1 MRIKK
6 WMSLFLVAAMLGGI
20 IPSVHVFADASAANL
35 IAWYTFDEAEASKIK
50 DQSGKGNDATLV
62 GSTSITDGKN
72 GKAVQLAGGYVQL
85 PNNLLNGVTDMTVS
99 TWVYMD
105 TSQDYAR
112 LFDFGSGTTRY
123 LFVTATGR
131 NEGAEGLT
139 AAITTN
145 GWGSEQ
151 HVTKGTDLSTGVWKH
166 VTLVIEG
173 KTGTLYEDGVK
184 AAENKDLTLNPSSLG
199 STTSN
204 FIGKSQYNGDAS
216 FRGKFEDFR
225 IYNKALSAA
234 EITSLLDLSDEFIV
248 HSDRDAINLGNL
260 FTVEADIAL
269 PALGQMGSAIT
280 WASSNEKVIATDG
293 RVIRP
298 APGAGNENVLLTA
311 TIAKGG
317 YSATRE
323 FQATVLA
330 KLSDQE
336 IVALDKEHLQLG
348 DIDAIISDLEL
359 PETGP
364 NGSAIAWQSSN
375 SQVIGTDGKVN
386 RPEPRT
392 GDAEVTLTAV
402 LAKGSASAT
411 KTFGARVIEQPFQ
424 LSIQSIRP
432 EYLETAIGTPPV
444 LPDIVIADYNDGETS
459 RQMKVEWPEIDP
471 SSYEKEGIFQVEGT
485 VPGTTVKAKAEVKVK
500 EILFKTTFSHN
511 RLLPGENL
519 QVAVKA
525 NNKSGNAVPVLVT
538 AARFDEAG
546 RMKDAVHANK
556 RVEAGTT
563 EQLDAELLLPSQIA
577 GHMVKVFVWEG
588 DEIKSS
594 KQKPL
599 SAVTQLADL
608 SSAPLTP
615 TNLSV
620 KAEEGKSQITV
631 TWDSSPGAVSYDLEV
646 DGAVM
651 TNVSSPYEHKG
662 LIYNS
667 THSYAVRA
675 KRADDTSAWSL
686 SQNATVQG
694 VPGNASWS
702 VQPFQLSQVSLEDS
716 PFTENRDRT
725 YSYLLFVDNDRMLY
739 NFRDAAGLSTK
750 GAQPLGGWDAP
761 NSNLRGHSTGHYMSA
776 LAMAYASSGDD
787 RFKQKLDEMIT
798 ELGKVQDAMPA
809 KGYSKG
815 FLSGYSEDQFI
826 KLEQFT
832 TYPTIWAPYYT
843 LHKIMAGLVD
853 AYKYAGNE
861 QALEIVEAMGEWTHG
876 RLSVLPKEQL
886 KRMWSIYIAG
896 EYGGMNEVLAEMFAI
911 TGNDTFLE
919 TAKLFD
925 NETLFKPTADNTDT
939 LTGKHANQHIPQITG
954 ALRIFDQTNDPYYYK
969 VADNFW
975 HMVVDKRTFNI
986 GGTGQ
991 GEMFRGADAIAA
1003 ILDDKTAE
1011 TCATY
1016 NMLKLTRNLFFH
1028 NPDPVYMDYYEKAL
1042 YNHILA
1048 SQQHEEHGHTT
1059 YFVPLGPGNQKS
1071 YTNDYNSFTCC
1082 MGTGLEN
1089 HVKYQES
1096 IYFHSA
1102 DLSTLYVNLY
1112 IPSTLHWQ
1120 AKGFT
1125 VTQTTSYPEE
1135 GATSISVDG
1144 NGPLAIKLRV
1154 PSWVENGYK
1163 VSINGVEQN
1172 MEAVPG
1178 SYVTLSRTWTSGDI
1192 VDITMPFSLRLE
1204 KTPDDAKIGSI
1215 YYGPLVMVS
1224 KSNST
1229 SWLNL
1234 ALNENQLSQ
1243 SIASTGPLTFT
1254 TNGIPLVPMYEA
1266 HNFRYHA
1273 YFKINP

>member
-6 WMSLFLVAAMLGGI
+6 WISLFLIAAMLGGI
-20 IPSVHVFADASAANL
+20 IQSVSVFADASTANL
-35 IAWYTFDEAEASKIK
+35 IAWYTFDQAEASKIK

-62 GSTSITDGKN
+62 GSTAITDGKN
-72 GKAVQLAGGYVQL
+72 GKAIQLTGGYVQL
-85 PNNLLNGVTDMTVS
+85 PNNILNGVTDITVS

-105 TSQDYAR
+105 SSQNYAR

-123 LFVTATGR
+123 MFVTSTGR

-151 HVTKGTDLSTGVWKH
+151 HVTKGTDLSTGAWKH

-173 KTGTLYEDGVK
+173 KTGILYEDGVK
-184 AAENKDLTLNPSSLG
+184 VAENHDLTLNPSSLG

-204 FIGKSQYNGDAS
+204 FIGKSQFAGDAA

-248 HSDRDAINLGNL
+248 QSDRDAINLGNL

-269 PALGQMGSAIT
+269 PTIGQMGSTIT
-280 WASSNEKVIATDG
+280 WASSKEDVISTDG
-293 RVIRP
+293 KVQRP
-298 APGAGNENVLLTA
+298 EPGKGNENVLLTA
-311 TIAKGG
+311 TIAKGSA
-317 YSATRE
+317 SATRE

-330 KLSDQE
+330 ELSDQE
-336 IVALDKEHLQLG
+336 MVALDKEHLQLG
-348 DIDAIISDLEL
+348 DLDAVTSDLDL
-359 PETGP
+359 PDTGQT
-364 NGSAIAWQSSN
+364 GSIITWQSSN
-375 SQVIGTDGKVN
+375 SSIIGTDGKVT
-386 RPEPRT
+386 RPGPRM
-392 GDAEVTLTAV
+392 GDASVTLTAT
-402 LAKGSASAT
+402 LAKGSASDT
-411 KTFGARVIEQPFQ
+411 KTFEARVIEQPFQ
-424 LSIQSIRP
+424 LSIKSFRK
-432 EYLETAIGTPPV
+432 ELAETAIGIAPV
-444 LPDIVIADYNDGETS
+444 LPGIVIAEYNDDETS
-459 RQMKVEWPEIDP
+459 RQMEVTWADVDP
-471 SSYEKEGIFQVEGT
+471 LSYEKPGTFQVEGT
-485 VPGTTVKAKAEVKVK
+485 VRGSSLKAQAEVKVT
-500 EILFKTTFSHN
+500 EILFQTSFSLD
-511 RLLPGENL
+511 RLQPGEDL
-519 QVAVKA
+519 VASVKA
-525 NNKSGNAVPVLVT
+525 INKSGSAIPVLVSV
-538 AARFDEAG
+538 ARFNQEG
-546 RMKDAVHANK
+546 GLKDVVHVNK
-556 RVEAGTT
+556 QVGGGQSETLTAS
-563 EQLDAELLLPSQIA
+563 LALPSEVA
-577 GHMVKVFVWEG
+577 GHIVKVFVWEG

-594 KQKPL
+594 NQKPL
-599 SAVTQLADL
+599 SAVSQLADV
-608 SSAPLTP
+608 SGAPLTP
-615 TNLSV
+615 SGLTA

-631 TWDSSPGAVSYDLEV
+631 TWESTPAATAYDLEV
-646 DGAVM
+646 DGVIM

-667 THSYAVRA
+667 EHTYAVRA
-675 KRADDTSAWSL
+675 KSVDHTSAWSL
-686 SQNATVQG
+686 AQHATVQG
-694 VPGNASWS
+694 VPGQASWS
-702 VQPFQLSQVSLEDS
+702 VQPFQLSQVSLEAS

-739 NFRDAAGLSTK
+739 AFRDAAGLSTE

-761 NSNLRGHSTGHYMSA
+761 NSNLRGHSTGHYLSA
-776 LAMAYASSGDD
+776 LSMAYASSGDD
-787 RFKQKLDEMIT
+787 RFKEKLDEMIV

-809 KGYSKG
+809 KGYSAG

-826 KLEQFT
+826 KLEQYT

-925 NETLFKPTADNTDT
+925 NETLFKPTAENTDT

-969 VADNFW
+969 VADHFW
-975 HMVVDKRTFNI
+975 EMVVDKRTFNI

-991 GEMFRGADAIAA
+991 GEMFRGADSIAA

-1028 NPDPVYMDYYEKAL
+1028 NPDPAYMDYYEKAL

-1048 SQQHEEHGHTT
+1048 SQQHSEHGHTT

-1102 DLSTLYVNLY
+1102 DLSTLYVNLF
-1112 IPSTLHWQ
+1112 IPSTLNWQ

-1125 VTQTTSYPEE
+1125 IKQTTSYPEE
-1135 GATSISVDG
+1135 GATSITVDG

-1154 PSWVENGYK
+1154 PSWAENGYN
-1163 VSINGVEQN
+1163 VSINGVQQN
-1172 MEAVPG
+1172 VDAVPG
-1178 SYVTLSRTWTSGDI
+1178 TYVTLDRTWTSGDKI
-1192 VDITMPFSLRLE
+1192 DIAMPFSLRLE
-1204 KTPDDAKIGSI
+1204 KTPDDPKTGSI
-1215 YYGPLVMVS
+1215 YYGPLVMVG

-1229 SWLNL
+1229 TWLNL
-1234 ALNENQLSQ
+1234 LVNENQLSQ
-1243 SIASTGPLTFT
+1243 SIVSTGPLSFT
-1254 TNGIPLVPMYEA
+1254 TNGVTLVPMYEA

-1273 YFKINP
+1273 YFKINS